1 MESLYG
7 SNWHEIEL
15 LLYLPLQKWTKNGKF
30 VKLITQKTL
39 EKSGGKVGNHTKL
52 KFHMMSLNYCLF

>member
-15 LLYLPLQKWTKNGKF
+15 LLYLPLQKGTKNGKF
-30 VKLITQKTL
+30 VKLITKKHWENQG
-39 EKSGGKVGNHTKL
+39 EKQEITQN
-52 KFHMMSLNYCLF
+52 

>member
-15 LLYLPLQKWTKNGKF
+15 LLYLPLQKWTKKWKIREIN
-30 VKLITQKTL
+30 QK
-39 EKSGGKVGNHTKL
+39 KKIGKVADHTKL
-52 KFHMMSLNYCLF
+52 KFHMMSLN